1 MNTKNLKLEMKPMTA
16 DHRCHYE
23 ERFAHLE
30 AELAEVNAKLESKKE
45 DIQQIQ
51 SERERQNQM
60 QMELIEK
67 VTTVTVLLKQGQQQ
81 RKNNNKKIDDLEKK
95 VDKLQND
102 FTDFVASQRSF
113 RNTVIV
119 GVPIAISIIV
129 GIVFKFIS

>member
-1 MNTKNLKLEMKPMTA
+1 MTA

>member
-1 MNTKNLKLEMKPMTA
+1 MTA

-30 AELAEVNAKLESKKE
+30 AELAEVNAKLE
-45 DIQQIQ
+45 

>member
-1 MNTKNLKLEMKPMTA
+1 MTA

-81 RKNNNKKIDDLEKK
+81 KTIIKK
-95 VDKLQND
+95 
-102 FTDFVASQRSF
+102 
-113 RNTVIV
+113 
-119 GVPIAISIIV
+119 
-129 GIVFKFIS
+129 

>member
-1 MNTKNLKLEMKPMTA
+1 MTA

-51 SERERQNQM
+51 SERERQDQM